1 MIIYLIRAFCGI
13 NFMSV
18 TEDYLTASADFPQ
31 QKHSMIYVS
40 FQFVFQCLC
49 FTTSRVADVCKNR
62 IQSMIFQIN
71 INIIPI
77 VLSCQNYTLISRRQ
91 TIAHAR
97 KTDIDM
103 NDYPSKKTM
112 LRQIAALL
120 PALLLALSLSA
131 CKDGDSGTRSFPV
144 PMPRWRITNPS
155 CALSPNGRLSRPRS
169 LFPPSWSGKPLT
181 IR

>member
-1 MIIYLIRAFCGI
+1 
-13 NFMSV
+13 
-18 TEDYLTASADFPQ
+18 
-31 QKHSMIYVS
+31 
-40 FQFVFQCLC
+40 
-49 FTTSRVADVCKNR
+49 
-62 IQSMIFQIN
+62 MIFQIN

-77 VLSCQNYTLISRRQ
+77 ALSYHNYTLISRRQ

-131 CKDGDSGTRSFPV
+131 CKE
-144 PMPRWRITNPS
+144 I
-155 CALSPNGRLSRPRS
+155 GRAHV
-169 LFPPSWSGKPLT
+169 
-181 IR
+181 